1 MATDSPPQR
10 TAAETTLPQA
20 KPAAARKALRP
31 VRRHVFRY
39 FADRTKRRRLLL
51 VTLTLIAFGLLA
63 AAKGIIG
70 YYVFATKSTRFEVG
84 LAILAVLAAVFV
96 VLERRVAR
104 SLESRFT
111 RNTQKHRAA
120 LASLVDEIS
129 VIGDP
134 AQLEQR
140 LVARFDELFG
150 TSGTVLFVGG
160 PGRPFSVVAG
170 TNADMPSV
178 TGDDDPVVAKL
189 RQAHAPAAPA
199 DLGSSIKAPLVWP
212 LRVRGEL
219 IGMLASGHHDYIESF
234 DAAEIEGVTTLADA
248 AAANLALLDSSLVA
262 APATPHNLPPQL
274 ASFVGRERELAQCR
288 KLLQESRLLTL
299 TGFGGAGKTRLA
311 HRLAED
317 LLDQFPGGVW
327 WVDLA
332 GLADPDHLASAVAAV
347 VGVPEMQGVSATQGL
362 SQRFGNRSVL
372 LVLDTCE
379 HVRDG
384 CRRLVEELIGTCGK
398 LAVLATSQEPLGVAG
413 EREFPLPT
421 LAVPPADDEIDAQAL
436 AQSAAVR
443 LFIDRARV
451 AVPEFAPDTRAV
463 ATIAD
468 ICRQLD
474 GIPLAIELAAARV
487 KFLALDAIRDHL
499 DDRFRL
505 LGGGNKTLARHQT
518 MRASIEW
525 SHDHLD
531 ADEQQLLRRLA
542 AFAGSF
548 TLSAAAKVAHGADD
562 PLEVLDGM
570 TRLVDKS
577 LLQVEHGSDGPR
589 YRMLATMRQFAQEK
603 LAASTD
609 DTVVRR
615 RHRDFYV
622 AFAEDTAKALH
633 GPEARDA
640 GDRLDR
646 EFDNLMIAHAFC
658 AQDPQGGHDGM
669 RLAHALELY
678 WLDRGLLARGSQ
690 AMREALGHPDAAAP
704 SRMRAALLLGAARHA
719 LMCGDAPQAR
729 MRLEE
734 CVTLASAQGAEDL
747 RCRALALAGDVAQR
761 NGDVAGARR
770 ALDEAVRAARA
781 LGDASVLRETLDDA
795 GEFHRNAGDLAAAAA
810 ALEESLA
817 LARDETDMAALHVCL
832 RDLARL
838 ALERHDLARARDLLR
853 EALDLALTTGARFDG
868 ENDLEVA
875 GELAAAC
882 EAWPRAAR
890 FAGAADASAA
900 AMGSSRATRDDA
912 ITAAFGAAPRAAMGA
927 EAFAVA
933 YAQGQKLRLAEA
945 LAEARR
951 FMDDGWPEMS
961 AEAVPKGGNA
971 TQ

>member
-1 MATDSPPQR
+1 MPQQQ
-10 TAAETTLPQA
+10 L
-20 KPAAARKALRP
+20 AAARKVSRP
-31 VRRHVFRY
+31 VRRRIVRY
-39 FADRTKRRRLLL
+39 FADRTTRRRMLF
-51 VTLTLIAFGLLA
+51 VTVTLIAFGLLA

-70 YYVFATKSTRFEVG
+70 YYVFATKSTRVEVG
-84 LAILAVLAAVFV
+84 LALLALLAAVFV
-96 VLERRVAR
+96 LVERRVAR
-104 SLESRFT
+104 ALEARFT

-120 LASLVDEIS
+120 LAALVDEIA
-129 VIGDP
+129 VIGDR

-150 TSGTVLFVGG
+150 TKGTVLFVGG
-160 PGRPFSVVAG
+160 AGRPFAVVAG
-170 TNADMPSV
+170 TNADTPSSLA
-178 TGDDDPVVAKL
+178 DDDPVIAKL
-189 RQAHAPAAPA
+189 RDAHAPVAPA
-199 DLGSSIKAPLVWP
+199 DIGSSIAGPLVWP
-212 LRVRGEL
+212 LRVRGQL
-219 IGMLASGHHDYIESF
+219 IGMLASGEHDYIESF
-234 DAAEIEGVTTLADA
+234 DAAEIEGVTALTDA
-248 AAANLALLDSSLVA
+248 AAANLALLDSSLVM
-262 APATPHNLPPQL
+262 APSTPHNLPAQL

-288 KLLQESRLLTL
+288 QLLQEARLLTL

-317 LLDQFPGGVW
+317 LLDRFPGGVW
-327 WVDLA
+327 WVELA
-332 GLADPDHLASAVAAV
+332 GLSDADHLASAVAAA

-362 SQRFGNRSVL
+362 SQRFGNRPVL

-379 HVRDG
+379 HVRVG
-384 CRRLVEELIGTCGK
+384 CKRLVEELVGACGK
-398 LAVLATSQEPLGVAG
+398 LKVLATSQEPLGVAG

-421 LAVPPADDEIDAQAL
+421 LSVPKRDDDDIDAQTL
-436 AQSAAVR
+436 AQSEAVR
-443 LFIDRARV
+443 LFIERARV
-451 AVPEFAPDTRAV
+451 VVPEFAPDARAI

-505 LGGGNKTLARHQT
+505 LGGGNKMLARHQT
-518 MRASIEW
+518 MRASIDW

-548 TLSAAAKVAHGADD
+548 TLAAAAKVALDGDD
-562 PLEVLDGM
+562 ALDVLDLT

-577 LLQVEHGSDGPR
+577 LLQVERDGGQPR

-603 LAASTD
+603 LAASGDETA
-609 DTVVRR
+609 VRR

-622 AFAEDTAKALH
+622 ALAEDTAKALH
-633 GPEARDA
+633 GPAAREASDK
-640 GDRLDR
+640 LDR
-646 EFDNLMIAHAFC
+646 EFDNLMIAQAFC
-658 AQDPQGGHDGM
+658 SQDPHGGHDGM

-690 AMREALGHPDAAAP
+690 VAREALGHPDTAAP
-704 SRMRAALLLGAARHA
+704 SRMRADLLLGAARHA
-719 LMCGDAPQAR
+719 SMCGDTLQASTW
-729 MRLEE
+729 LDE
-734 CVTLASAQGAEDL
+734 CVTLARNLEAQDL

-761 NGDVAGARR
+761 NGNLAGARR
-770 ALDEAVRAARA
+770 ALDDAIKIARA
-781 LGDASVLRETLDDA
+781 LGDPSVLRETLDDV
-795 GEFHRNAGDLAAAAA
+795 GEFYRNAGELDAAVA

-817 LARDETDMAALHVCL
+817 LARGEMDLAALHVCL

-838 ALERHDLARARDLLR
+838 ALEKRNVMRARDLLR

-882 EAWPRAAR
+882 EVWPRAAR

-900 AMGSSRATRDDA
+900 AMGSGRATRDDA
-912 ITAAFGAAPRAAMGA
+912 ITAAFASAPRAAMGD

-933 YAQGQKLRLAEA
+933 YTQGQKLRLADA

-951 FMDDGWPEMS
+951 FIDEEWPNAP
-961 AEAVPKGGNA
+961 AEALPQDGDV
-971 TQ
+971 TR